1 MIIIL
6 LFTLSLTSTLQAAT
20 SAIFVEVYN
29 DKVKISKAKKLA
41 KNITISFENKSN
53 SDYFM
58 KLVNSKYV
66 IKRFTLRSNKT
77 FSFDFFSKDKG
88 LKVIPVTPAFR
99 SIPLEEKKQTYEV
112 SKI

>member
-6 LFTLSLTSTLQAAT
+6 FLSLSLSSALQAAT
-20 SAIFVEVYN
+20 SSIFVEVFN
-29 DKVKISKAKKLA
+29 DKVKVSKAVDLT
-41 KNITISFENKSN
+41 NSISISLENKSN

-58 KLVNSKYV
+58 KLINDKYV

-77 FSFDFFSKDKG
+77 FSFDFFSKEKG
-88 LKVIPVTPAFR
+88 LKLIPVAPAFR
-99 SIPLEEKKQTYEV
+99 SIPLERKKRTYEI